1 MMDNYKNGLI
11 NLTPELLDGMP
22 AGMIIYDAS
31 NRIIRMN
38 RRALESLGYES
49 WEKFQDLTGGTMDA
63 LISVEERRRIDHL
76 FTEDADPGDNYYF
89 MPVTLLDRENRKHSF
104 LCTVENIRQ
113 DGQPLRC
120 MILLDR
126 SVQQQIYEIDQL
138 TGLPGRNEFLK
149 YADSRIHRNEDQPFA
164 YLYFSLINFKN
175 INLSYGTS
183 NGDKAL
189 QTLADVLLEVFPDEL
204 IARFNADHFVL
215 QVIDDNLEARIQQL
229 HSLATDRMADFR
241 LTVKTGI
248 YRMEGMQDPADC
260 CEKAKAA
267 ADSIRNIPSQYYA
280 FYTKKLEE
288 TLLRQQY
295 VSDHIDEAVEKGWIQ
310 AYYQPVIRTISG
322 ALCGMEALARWIDP
336 AYGFLSPGDFIP
348 VLEQSH
354 QTYKL
359 DTCMIELVCRN
370 YNECMQKKIPVV
382 PVSFNLS
389 RGDFFDC
396 DIFSV
401 VEEMLRKYDVPRDMI
416 HIEIT
421 ESMFV
426 HDALR
431 ISKEIERF
439 HAAGYQ
445 VWMDDFG
452 SCYSSLNIL
461 KDYDFDELKIDMKFL
476 SAFTQKSRSIITS
489 TVSMSKHI
497 GTQTLA
503 EGVETKEQY
512 EFLKKIGCEKVQG
525 YLFGKPEPY
534 GESLQAILDKNLKV
548 ETRSWKSYFDAVS
561 HVDFI
566 TGKSLAI
573 VEDNGRKFDFRFI
586 NDAFMSTLSKIS
598 DKGII
603 EVEEGINS
611 PLTPL
616 AKTLRQTADGN
627 KDDHDRHYFIIPVRN
642 DYLRVTYNV
651 ISRLDR
657 HAMYAVEI
665 ENITN
670 SSTHKKQETLDSIL
684 HNLYYLYDSVY
695 MVDYENEEIRM
706 LIGSGGSEILKNGKT
721 ILECR
726 YMTADLIYPEDR
738 ELYLRFTDAG
748 TIDERI
754 LKNGKGYVTEY
765 FRTRMPDGS
774 YHWKSHIIS
783 NVTERRHVYLYCV
796 RPAAIDEPRIA
807 QELMHHYGESGNE
820 KDILF
825 PTANGSIALSE
836 AEMWENLLRSTNI
849 HYFWKDT
856 QRRFVGA
863 SRSFLDYYGLASV
876 DDILGKTDEDMN
888 WHVNNDPYRNDE
900 YAVLRG
906 ARVINVPG
914 KCIIRGVVHNIAA
927 SKYPIYKDGKIVGL
941 IGNFVDVDSTQGR
954 GNDLGSYIVTDTVTH
969 LSNARGIM
977 DTWISYTE
985 DYKLRGNSF
994 AAFFISVPD
1003 IRRIRD
1009 TYGGDTADAL
1019 ITQIATV
1026 ISRRIAN
1033 RGSAGRLY
1041 GAEFVVFYRYGD
1053 RTEVETLADD
1063 ISADIADIHRIGTNS
1078 ITIFPEVKVVY
1089 SSDEAFRSIEE
1100 LSGSDEISS
1109 HDRRELQ
1116 AYKVFMNPQGGS
1128 SESSSE
1134 PDIKARMKELST
1146 IFDTVR
1152 LVDPT
1157 KERVLVFRDNGDIA
1171 ESDMICSSIWH
1182 RTTRC
1187 VNCISMTAL
1196 KTRSTQC
1203 KYEFIGDDAY
1213 FVVSQYVVVHGQPC
1227 VMECVMKLDH
1237 IILSA
1242 FGKTRFHKI
1251 MEDYDRKYY
1260 STPVDACHNRL
1271 YYDEVVHSLY
1281 CSAIAFLR
1289 INDLTGIT
1297 TMYGYACS
1305 VELLQK
1311 TARII
1316 NASLRSTDTA
1326 IHYENDLFL
1335 VVFNDMASLEAMH
1348 TKLQTIRS
1356 RVEAIQSATA
1366 KDVHIT
1372 VSIGGVMADAPVDS
1386 LIEKADNALELAE
1399 KSGTGISVT
1408 DLTD

>member
-1 MMDNYKNGLI
+1 MDKNKNGLN
-11 NLTPELLDGMP
+11 NLAPELLDEMP

-31 NRIIRMN
+31 ADAIISMN
-38 RRALESLGYES
+38 QKALESLGYES
-49 WEKFQDLTGGTMDA
+49 MQKFRDLTGGSMEA
-63 LISVEERRRIDHL
+63 LVSAEERRRINNL
-76 FTEDADPGDNYYF
+76 FKADAEPSENYSF
-89 MPVTLLDRENRKHSF
+89 MPVALLDREQRNHSF
-104 LCTVENIRQ
+104 LCTVENIRE
-113 DGQPLRC
+113 DGQLLRC

-126 SVQQQIYEIDQL
+126 EVQQQIYEIDQL
-138 TGLPGRNEFLK
+138 TGLPGRSEFLK
-149 YADSRIHRNEDQPFA
+149 YADVRMHRNENQPFA
-164 YLYFSLINFKN
+164 YLYFNLINFKN

-189 QTLADVLLEVFPDEL
+189 HTLADVLLEVFPDEL

-215 QVIDDNLEARIQQL
+215 QVLDDNLEARIQQL
-229 HSLATDRMADFR
+229 HFLAVERMADYR
-241 LTVKTGI
+241 LTLKIGV
-248 YRMEGMQDPADC
+248 YRMEGMQSPADC

-267 ADSIRNIPSQYYA
+267 ADSIRGISSQYYA
-280 FYTKKLEE
+280 VYTKKLEE

-295 VSDHIDEAVEKGWIQ
+295 ISDHIDEAVEKGWIQ

-336 AYGFLSPGDFIP
+336 NYGFLSPGDFIP

-359 DTCMIELVCRN
+359 DTCIIELVCRS

-396 DIFSV
+396 DIFSI
-401 VEEMLRKYDVPRDMI
+401 VEKTLRKYDVPRDMI

-452 SCYSSLNIL
+452 SGYSSLNIL
-461 KDYDFDELKIDMKFL
+461 KDYDFDELKIDMQFL

-512 EFLKKIGCEKVQG
+512 DFLKQIGCEKVQG

-534 GESLQAILDKNLKV
+534 DKSLQAILDKGLKA

-573 VEDNGRKFDFRFI
+573 VEDNGRKFDFRFA
-586 NDAFMSTLSKIS
+586 NDAFMNTLARITE
-598 DKGII
+598 KGIL
-603 EVEEGINS
+603 EAQESINS

-627 KDDHDRHYFIIPVRN
+627 KDDHAVHSFIIPVHD

-657 HAMYAVEI
+657 HTMYAVEI

-670 SSTHKKQETLDSIL
+670 SSTHRQQETLDSIL

-695 MVDYENEEIRM
+695 MVDYEKEEIRT
-706 LIGSGGSEILKNGKT
+706 LIGSGGSSILREGRT
-721 ILECR
+721 ISECR
-726 YMTADLIYPEDR
+726 AMTADLIYPEDR
-738 ELYLRFTDAG
+738 ELYLRFTDSG

-754 LKNGKGYVTEY
+754 LKSGKGYITEY

-783 NVTERRHVYLYCV
+783 NVTERRHVYLYCI

-807 QELMHHYGESGNE
+807 AELMRHYGESGNE

-825 PTANGSIALSE
+825 PISGGTIALSE

-985 DYKLRGNSF
+985 DYRLRGNSF

-1003 IRRIRD
+1003 IRRVRD

-1053 RTEVETLADD
+1053 KTEVETLADD
-1063 ISADIADIHRIGTNS
+1063 LSADIADIHRIGTNS
-1078 ITIFPEVKVVY
+1078 ITIFPQVKVVY
-1089 SSDEAFRSIEE
+1089 GSDEAFRSIEE
-1100 LSGSDEISS
+1100 LSGSDEIST
-1109 HDRRELQ
+1109 HDKRELK
-1116 AYKVFMNPQGGS
+1116 AYKVFMNPESQG
-1128 SESSSE
+1128 ETQSE
-1134 PDIKARMKELST
+1134 PDIKARMKELGT

-1152 LVDPT
+1152 LVDPM

-1171 ESDMICSSIWH
+1171 ESDTVCSTIWH

-1213 FVVSQYVVVHGQPC
+1213 FVVSQYVVVHGRPC
-1227 VMECVMKLDH
+1227 VMECVLKLDH

-1242 FGKTRFHKI
+1242 FGKTRFHKL

-1260 STPVDACHNRL
+1260 SSPVDACHNRL

-1281 CSAIAFLR
+1281 CSAIAFIR
-1289 INDLTGIT
+1289 INDLARIT
-1297 TMYGYACS
+1297 TMHGYACS
-1305 VELLQK
+1305 VEILQK

-1326 IHYENDLFL
+1326 IHFENDLFL

-1348 TKLQTIRS
+1348 AKLQTIRS
-1356 RVEAIQSATA
+1356 RVEAIQSTTV
-1366 KDVHIT
+1366 KDVHAT
-1372 VSIGGVMADAPVDS
+1372 VSVGGVMADAPVES
-1386 LIEKADNALELAE
+1386 LIEKAENVLSLAE